1 MNNIIPTLQ
10 KYLEPYPI
18 EIAYLY
24 GSYARG
30 ANVQNSDIDIGVLL
44 NSVVSKKQ
52 GSKILRNIENNLTG
66 ALQAPVQIED
76 IATVPPLLKHS
87 IVLEGKLIMEKNKDV
102 RIALEVRT
110 LHEYE
115 DNRCIFDIPY
125 NTLKRKMNYE
135 RKT

>member
-1 MNNIIPTLQ
+1 MYNIIPILQ
-10 KYLEPYPI
+10 KYLAPYPI

-30 ANVQNSDIDIGVLL
+30 ANAQNSDIDIGVLL
-44 NSVVSKKQ
+44 NSFVSKKQ
-52 GSKILRNIENNLTG
+52 SSEILQRIENNLTG
-66 ALQAPVQIED
+66 ALQAPVQIEN
-76 IATVPPLLKHS
+76 IAMSPPLLKHS
-87 IVLEGKLIMEKNKDV
+87 IVLEGKLIMEKNKDA